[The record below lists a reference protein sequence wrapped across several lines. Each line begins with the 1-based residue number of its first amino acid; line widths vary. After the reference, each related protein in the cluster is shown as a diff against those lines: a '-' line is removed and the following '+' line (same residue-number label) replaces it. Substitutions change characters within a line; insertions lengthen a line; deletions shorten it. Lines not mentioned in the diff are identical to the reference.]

1 MTTIA
6 CSGHQVLPLEALDAL
21 RRGIVDVLAEH
32 SPDLTGVCSLA
43 AGADQLFAELVLER
57 GAALEVVVPS
67 QHYESTF
74 AAPDRVAYEQLRAHA
89 TTVTTL
95 PFDIPSEAA
104 FYAAG
109 RTVVDR
115 ADLLIAV
122 WDGEPARG
130 WGGTA
135 DVVAY
140 PRHADTPVVV
150 VWPRGVQRTAPPPPD

>member
-1 MTTIA
+1 MSAPSPPAQTS
-6 CSGHQVLPLEALDAL
+6 CSPRWSWSAAQRWRSWFPLE
-21 RRGIVDVLAEH
+21 
-32 SPDLTGVCSLA
+32 
-43 AGADQLFAELVLER
+43 
-57 GAALEVVVPS
+57 
-67 QHYESTF
+67 HYEATF
-74 AAPDRVAYEQLRAHA
+74 AAPDRVAYEQLRARA

-115 ADLLIAV
+115 ADLLIAI

-140 PRHADTPVVV
+140 AGQADTPVVV
-150 VWPRGVQRTAPPPPD
+150 VWPRGVQRAAPPPPD